1 MASSRVLV
9 IYTGGTIGMVP
20 VDPANPD
27 GTRRPGAKEDV
38 LRYIPAVGS
47 RDGIDWELLAD
58 PALPPVDSSDIGAR
72 EWLALA
78 AILEREYAH
87 WDGFVI
93 LHGTDTMAYTASALS
108 FLCENLAKPVILTGS
123 QTPLF
128 HDRTDGRLNLIHSL
142 RIAGYRATGL
152 PLLAEVAICF
162 GKRVVRGN
170 RARKMSTTDSDA
182 FDSPNLRP
190 LGAIETDVFL
200 DSSLRTPPTGQPFF
214 VHKAMSTGIVDVTIV
229 PGLPAAVLE
238 TLLSGPG
245 IRGALLRTFGQG
257 NLPSNPDLLAA
268 ITRAADSGKVLVNVT
283 QCPRGRVNMEQYEAG
298 RALAD
303 RGVLSAADMTPE
315 AAYTKLAWLLATHSN
330 VSSAMRQNLRGELTP
345 QTSLR

>member
-1 MASSRVLV
+1 
-9 IYTGGTIGMVP
+9 
-20 VDPANPD
+20 
-27 GTRRPGAKEDV
+27 
-38 LRYIPAVGS
+38 
-47 RDGIDWELLAD
+47 
-58 PALPPVDSSDIGAR
+58 
-72 EWLALA
+72 
-78 AILEREYAH
+78 
-87 WDGFVI
+87 
-93 LHGTDTMAYTASALS
+93 
-108 FLCENLAKPVILTGS
+108 
-123 QTPLF
+123 
-128 HDRTDGRLNLIHSL
+128 
-142 RIAGYRATGL
+142 
-152 PLLAEVAICF
+152 
-162 GKRVVRGN
+162 
-170 RARKMSTTDSDA
+170 
-182 FDSPNLRP
+182 
-190 LGAIETDVFL
+190 
-200 DSSLRTPPTGQPFF
+200 
-214 VHKAMSTGIVDVTIV
+214 
-229 PGLPAAVLE
+229 LE

>member
-20 VDPANPD
+20 VDPASPD

-38 LRYIPAVGS
+38 LRYIPGIGA

-58 PALPPVDSSDIGAR
+58 PTLPPVDSSDIGAR

-78 AILEREYAH
+78 AILEREYDH

-108 FLCENLAKPVILTGS
+108 FLCENLGKPVILTGS

-142 RIAGYRATGL
+142 RIAGYRATKL

-162 GKRVVRGN
+162 GKLVVRGN

-182 FDSPNLRP
+182 FDSPNIRP
-190 LGAIETDVFL
+190 LGTIETDVFL
-200 DSSLRTPPTGQPFF
+200 DASLRTPPTGQPFF
-214 VHKAMSTGIVDVTIV
+214 VHKAMSTGVIDVTIV

-245 IRGALLRTFGQG
+245 IEGALLRTFGQG
-257 NLPSNPDLLAA
+257 NFPSNPELLAA
-268 ITRAADSGKVLVNVT
+268 ITRAAASGKVLVNVT
-283 QCPRGRVNMEQYEAG
+283 QCLRGKVNMEQYESG
-298 RALAD
+298 RALAS
-303 RGVLSAADMTPE
+303 RGVLSANDMTPE
-315 AAYTKLAWLLATHSN
+315 AAFTKLAWLLATHSN

-345 QTSLR
+345 LLPSR

>member
-38 LRYIPAVGS
+38 LRYIPAVGA

-58 PALPPVDSSDIGAR
+58 PALPPVDSSDIGPR
-72 EWLALA
+72 EWPAPA
-78 AILEREYAH
+78 AILQRQYPHRA
-87 WDGFVI
+87 GFVI

-200 DSSLRTPPTGQPFF
+200 DPSLRTPPTGQPFF
-214 VHKAMSTGIVDVTIV
+214 VHKAMSTGVVDVPIV
-229 PGLPAAVLE
+229 PGLPAPDLD
-238 TLLSGPG
+238 SRRFGPD
-245 IRGALLRTFGQG
+245 IRGSLRPPCAPQAGAGAVKAANGVFPTCPPPGRPGCCSRPVWPAQG
-257 NLPSNPDLLAA
+257 VAGSRLASRSA
-268 ITRAADSGKVLVNVT
+268 TRVFSVS
-283 QCPRGRVNMEQYEAG
+283 
-298 RALAD
+298 ALAWKS
-303 RGVLSAADMTPE
+303 G
-315 AAYTKLAWLLATHSN
+315 
-330 VSSAMRQNLRGELTP
+330 LRGSIWDGRTGMGAR
-345 QTSLR
+345 SWA